1 MDVVTNIGK
10 PKDAGRNSV
19 IDSVPDLD
27 ITGQTIGKKGGNRIY
42 ASQADL

>member
-10 PKDAGRNSV
+10 PKDARRKSGIES
-19 IDSVPDLD
+19 SSDLD

-42 ASQADL
+42 AS